1 MTSEAWIAL
10 GALVFT
16 ILTATAAAIV
26 FLSGSKNEI
35 LQRMAD
41 DKESID
47 EELKAIRMSAYEEYT
62 TLRKEIGEATSIARV
77 EFGETVRAIREKIN
91 EIELWT
97 RDQLSETRHTI
108 LGGMDQRHVIAIE
121 MIEKIEDRMRLL
133 ELFSAGKGY
142 RSD

>member
-16 ILTATAAAIV
+16 ILAATAAAVI

-47 EELKAIRMSAYEEYT
+47 EELMALRMSAYEEYK
-62 TLRKEIGEATSIARV
+62 TLRREIGEATSVARV
-77 EFGETVRAIREKIN
+77 EFGETILAIREKITQV
-91 EIELWT
+91 ELWT

-108 LGGMDQRHVIAIE
+108 LGGMDMRHSIVTEE
-121 MIEKIEDRMRLL
+121 MEKIEGRIRLL
-133 ELFSAGKGY
+133 ELFNAGQGY
-142 RSD
+142 KPG